1 MNSVSLGSRYSGY
14 VRQVLYVLY
23 VPYVRYLRFAGV
35 KADHF
40 WQKLLLGG
48 AIQICLK
55 PVLPVF
61 VCGLRQRDIQRIGG
75 ALHVCQKLAVRVV
88 ATKKAIEKFKHCVRA
103 CA

>member
-1 MNSVSLGSRYSGY
+1 MRYSGY

-23 VPYVRYLRFAGV
+23 VPYVRYLRFTGV

-48 AIQICLK
+48 AIQIRLQ

-61 VCGLRQRDIQRIGG
+61 VCGFCQRDIQRIGG
-75 ALHVCQKLAVRVV
+75 ALPVCYKLAVRIV
-88 ATKKAIEKFKHCVRA
+88 ATKTAIEKFGYCVSA